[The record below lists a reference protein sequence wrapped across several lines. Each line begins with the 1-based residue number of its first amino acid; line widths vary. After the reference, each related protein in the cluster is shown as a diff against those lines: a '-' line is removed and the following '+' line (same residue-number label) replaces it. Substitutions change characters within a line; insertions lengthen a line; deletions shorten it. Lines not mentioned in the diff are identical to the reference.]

1 MDKLDRVKNFEDLKG
16 IFSIFYAD
24 TDHSPK
30 TSFHI
35 HDAYEI
41 SLNLSQNIAL
51 DVNEES
57 YLMPKDSLL
66 LFNTMDLHRIRI
78 TGNGRYKRYVL
89 WFKDEF
95 IDKLG
100 QFKGDLLR
108 CFYIRGF
115 SKANV
120 IPLEGA
126 QLQVLAGLFQRLLQ
140 ENEKKDAYGKEILLP
155 LLLGELLVYVNSLYH
170 NQHLNGNAFVMA
182 DYQAVY
188 LAIQYIQEHLADELN
203 QNKLSKLVYLDKRQ
217 LCNSFQKITGFTTGQ
232 YILNCRITAAKALL
246 VQGESV
252 MTVCEK
258 SGFGNCSNFSRTFR
272 KHVGLSPKQYA
283 LKLGGGSMRH
293 GEGR

>member
-1 MDKLDRVKNFEDLKG
+1 MDQLDRIKNFEDLKG
-16 IFSIFYAD
+16 NFSIFYSD
-24 TDHSPK
+24 TAYPPR

-35 HDAYEI
+35 HNAYEL

-57 YLMPKDSLL
+57 YLIPKDSLL
-66 LFNTMDLHRIRI
+66 LFNTMDLHRIRL
-78 TGNGRYKRYVL
+78 TENGRYKRYVL

-95 IDKLG
+95 INTLK

-115 SKANV
+115 SKAN
-120 IPLEGA
+120 ILPLTLIQRQKLTE
-126 QLQVLAGLFQRLLQ
+126 LFQRLRQ
-140 ENEKKDAYGKEILLP
+140 ENDKKDAYGHEILLP

-170 NQHLNGNAFVMA
+170 DQHLIGETLVME

-188 LAIQYIQEHLADELN
+188 TAIHYIQEHLTDELN
-203 QNKLSKLVYLDKRQ
+203 QNILSKLVYLDKRQ
-217 LCNSFQKITGFTTGQ
+217 LCNSFYKITGFTTGQ
-232 YILNCRITAAKALL
+232 YVLNCRITAAKALL

-252 MTVCEK
+252 MIVCEK
-258 SGFGNCSNFSRTFR
+258 TGFGNSSNFSRTFH

-283 LKLGGGSMRH
+283 IKYRKNK
-293 GEGR
+293 